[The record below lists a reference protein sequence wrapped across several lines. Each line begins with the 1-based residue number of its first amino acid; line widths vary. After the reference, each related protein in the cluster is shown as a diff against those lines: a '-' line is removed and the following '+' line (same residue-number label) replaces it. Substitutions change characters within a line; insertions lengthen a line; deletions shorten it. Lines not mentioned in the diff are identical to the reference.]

1 MIDYVGIAR
10 KAVECDDMVKL
21 LEGKGEYHCE
31 FFYYGLAGIDI
42 TDWGSIL
49 SRGIYVLY
57 NEGGYDYI
65 PDMII
70 EAIKE
75 MCEGDVKEVY
85 CAFSVFFD
93 IVLKER
99 QSFKPVP
106 FYISEQIK
114 PVVMQAVFNN
124 KEKLSKCFDWEGW
137 RHSDGMWGAI
147 KRWVKILKEKYGEC
161 LEYYMEEAE

>member
-75 MCEGDVKEVY
+75 MCEGDVEEVY
-85 CAFSVFFD
+85 CAFRVFFCA
-93 IVLKER
+93 VRYER
-99 QSFKPVP
+99 RDFKPAP
-106 FYISEQIK
+106 FRISEQIK
-114 PVVMQAVFNN
+114 SVVMQAVFNN
-124 KEKLSKCFDWEGW
+124 KEKLSKCFDWEG
-137 RHSDGMWGAI
+137 
-147 KRWVKILKEKYGEC
+147 
-161 LEYYMEEAE
+161 